1 MYRYLWTCANASYE
15 WKIKTSSGAS
25 PTKTHSSTRYWSS
38 RVNPSNASYSPPSV
52 LERGVPQRQRL
63 KKPLPKQTRSSW
75 CRTDIYIY
83 IYVLYIDV
91 CIYTCIYVYMY
102 VCMYVYIFTHR
113 GNPSMQVI
121 ERSVLFTSV
130 SIRERSSSAAAAD
143 DSVAEAEA
151 VELV

>member
-1 MYRYLWTCANASYE
+1 
-15 WKIKTSSGAS
+15 
-25 PTKTHSSTRYWSS
+25 
-38 RVNPSNASYSPPSV
+38 
-52 LERGVPQRQRL
+52 
-63 KKPLPKQTRSSW
+63 
-75 CRTDIYIY
+75 
-83 IYVLYIDV
+83 
-91 CIYTCIYVYMY
+91 MY